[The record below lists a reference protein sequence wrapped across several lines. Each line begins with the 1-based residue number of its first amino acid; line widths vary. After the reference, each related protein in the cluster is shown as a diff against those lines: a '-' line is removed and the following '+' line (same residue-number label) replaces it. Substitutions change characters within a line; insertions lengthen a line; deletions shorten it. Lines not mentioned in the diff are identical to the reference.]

1 MIFNNKKNILKHTAV
16 DEVYAQIKPSKFFI
30 PSWYKNEKKFESG
43 MSLPKRL
50 PYSQT
55 FKNCTVFSDSLTT
68 GYIIPL
74 SVDISVEQT
83 EGGPV
88 ITWNDA
94 NVKFLELRD
103 KAANQNLPTPKG
115 HSDNHYVWQ
124 TKHLFKIPKGYSA
137 LLTHP
142 LNRYDLPFITLSGII
157 DGEMVVHEGNIP
169 VYFNLDFEGV
179 IEAGTPILQLILF
192 KTENWKNEIDTSIIP
207 EAINNSKRSMNASMG
222 WYKKNIWKKKM
233 YE

>member
-1 MIFNNKKNILKHTAV
+1 VFNNKNNILKHTAV
-16 DEVYAQIKPSKFFI
+16 DDVFPQIKSSKFFI
-30 PSWYKNEKKFESG
+30 PSWYKNEKRFEDG

-50 PYSQT
+50 PYKHT
-55 FKNCTVFSDSLTT
+55 FKSCTSFSDSLTV

-74 SVDISVEQT
+74 PVDISVEQT

-88 ITWNDA
+88 ITWNDFT
-94 NVKFLELRD
+94 NRIIELRPKD
-103 KAANQNLPTPKG
+103 ANPNLPIPHG
-115 HSDNHYVWQ
+115 YSDNHYIWV

-142 LNRYDLPFITLSGII
+142 LNRFDLPFITLSGVI
-157 DGEMVVHEGNIP
+157 DGELVVYEGNVP

-179 IEAGTPILQLILF
+179 IEAGTPIAQLILF
-192 KTENWKNEIDTSIIP
+192 KTENWKSKIDKGIIP
-207 EAINNSKRSMNASMG
+207 DAINNGKKSMNASMG